1 VTKSPRRNASGKID
15 IKLDRLDQLF
25 HTLDP
30 HARWH
35 RHIDNTI
42 EEFLIEEARGVA
54 RKARILIR
62 LFVDS
67 DEAPKSDQTKT
78 GRTDAGHALRAH
90 FAYRARVENARLHD
104 LLMRGV
110 FSLAVGLLVLAGC
123 LKIGPWLGSF
133 TREATGNFIDTAFQ
147 IIGWAANWR
156 PVEIFLYDWW
166 PIAEDRRLFRRL
178 AGAHVEVL
186 PMSAA
191 DAEAA
196 STRET
201 KPPIPSRFAAR

>member
-1 VTKSPRRNASGKID
+1 MEKPQRRRNASGTID
-15 IKLDRLDQLF
+15 IRLDRADQLF
-25 HTLDP
+25 HSLDP

-35 RHIDNTI
+35 RHIDERI

-54 RKARILIR
+54 RRERIRIR
-62 LFVDS
+62 LFVES
-67 DEAPKSDQTKT
+67 DEPQAP
-78 GRTDAGHALRAH
+78 GRTDVGHALRAH
-90 FAYRARVENARLHD
+90 FAYRARVENAKLHD
-104 LLMRGV
+104 LLWRGV

-123 LKIGPWLGSF
+123 LKIGPWVGSF

-178 AGAHVEVL
+178 AGAHVEL
-186 PMSAA
+186 LRMSE
-191 DAEAA
+191 AEAEA
-196 STRET
+196 MSGARPRDVQSTL
-201 KPPIPSRFAAR
+201 PAGI